1 MSLANNSNNN
11 QSGLGSSIPLLC
23 KNGCGSFGSK
33 STMDMCSK
41 CYKDKFQANLA
52 RLTIN
57 DCHVNKP
64 TENSSSSASI
74 TTDSVVLNNRCS
86 TCNKRVKLMGYGC
99 RCGNFYC
106 SMHRY
111 PEIHACTY
119 DYKSVGRGMIATTNP
134 LVKQD
139 KLMERI

>member
-1 MSLANNSNNN
+1 MSLINNKNNN
-11 QSGLGSSIPLLC
+11 ESGLRSSIPLLC
-23 KNGCGSFGSK
+23 KNDCGFFGSK

-41 CYKDKFQANLA
+41 FYMDNVQANLA

-64 TENSSSSASI
+64 MENSS
-74 TTDSVVLNNRCS
+74 
-86 TCNKRVKLMGYGC
+86 C
-99 RCGNFYC
+99 RCGNFYL
-106 SMHRY
+106 SNAPY
-111 PEIHACTY
+111 SEIHACTY

>member
-1 MSLANNSNNN
+1 MSLTNNN
-11 QSGLGSSIPLLC
+11 NNNESGLRSSIPLLC
-23 KNGCGSFGSK
+23 KNDCGFFGSK

-41 CYKDKFQANLA
+41 FYMDNVQANLA

-57 DCHVNKP
+57 DC
-64 TENSSSSASI
+64 
-74 TTDSVVLNNRCS
+74 
-86 TCNKRVKLMGYGC
+86 C

-106 SMHRY
+106 PMHRY

-119 DYKSVGRGMIATTNP
+119 DYKSVGRGMISTTNP